1 MKCRVVGTQSTVA
14 IKEFKIEDFDEDAEA
29 LRACSFREVQILKEL
44 HHPNIVTYLEVR
56 CCVFVVFFITCM
68 VA

>member
-14 IKEFKIEDFDEDAEA
+14 IKEFKIEDFDEDAKA

-44 HHPNIVTYLEVR
+44 HHPNVVTYLEVQL
-56 CCVFVVFFITCM
+56 
-68 VA
+68 